1 MSVRLNEFLALIA
14 EMRSAQKAYFVG
26 DRSSAALSRSK
37 ALERQV
43 DAAIKESRD
52 PTPSLF
58 ADEAANG

>member
-1 MSVRLNEFLALIA
+1 MRVNEFLALVA
-14 EMRSAQKAYFVG
+14 EMRAAQKAYFAG
-26 DRSSAALSRSK
+26 DRSSAALLRSK

-58 ADEAANG
+58 AEEATDG